1 VARDAGTSGA
11 VRRACASAVA
21 LEAAA
26 AAVALALAGAAQPAR
41 AGTVRYAPTGKAVA
55 NPERGLFRQQEDLP
69 GRLAPAQGSRATIVR
84 AVFRLDAHRSSDTL
98 PRAYLRRVSRTFA
111 DARAQGVKLA
121 VRFAYNHSPAGA
133 DAPLPRVL
141 GHIAQL
147 GPVLRANADTIQ
159 VIEAGFVGSWGE
171 WHSSA
176 NGLEAEV
183 AKRAIVEAELAHF
196 PASVKLALR
205 FPRDKRALF
214 GTTPVGPDEA
224 HGPSGRARVGYSN
237 DCFLSGHNDS
247 GTWTTWVR
255 GEAEAELDFVARETD
270 FVPMG
275 GETCGLGGVRASVA
289 GCDVARPRL
298 AANGWT
304 MLNAGYHRNVLAL
317 WRAGGCMREIS
328 RRLGYRLTLVDADV
342 PGRLVRGAPLG
353 LRVRVHNEGYAA
365 PYNLRPVDVVLRHRS
380 TGARAVLP
388 ADADPRFWLP
398 GGTHAVAV
406 DAQVPRDLAPGTYD
420 LLLHLPDPS
429 PRLRGRPEY
438 AIRLA
443 NEDVWEPASGA
454 NVLRRAIPLR

>member
-1 VARDAGTSGA
+1 
-11 VRRACASAVA
+11 VRRACA
-21 LEAAA
+21 
-26 AAVALALAGAAQPAR
+26 AAVALAAAALAVALAGAAQPAR
-41 AGTVRYAPTGKAVA
+41 AGTVRYAPTSKAIA

-69 GRLAPAQGSRATIVR
+69 GRLAPARGSRATIVR
-84 AVFRLDAHRSSDTL
+84 AVFRLDGHRSSDTL
-98 PRAYLRRVSRTFA
+98 PRAYLRRISRTFA

-121 VRFAYNHSPAGA
+121 VRFAYNHSASRA

-176 NGLEAEV
+176 NGLEAEA

-247 GTWTTWVR
+247 GTWTTWLR

-275 GETCGLGGVRASVA
+275 GETCGLGGVRPGVA
-289 GCDVARPRL
+289 GCDAARRWL

-304 MLNAGYHRNVLAL
+304 MLNAGYHRGVLGL

-328 RRLGYRLTLVDADV
+328 RRLGYRFALEDAEV
-342 PGRLVRGAPLG
+342 PDRLVPGAPLG
-353 LRVRVHNEGYAA
+353 LRLRVRNEGYAA
-365 PYNLRPVDVVLRHRS
+365 PYNARPVEVVLRHRS
-380 TGARAVLP
+380 TGARTVLP

-398 GGTHAVAV
+398 GGTHTVAV
-406 DAQVPRDLAPGTYD
+406 GAPVPRGLPAGRYD
-420 LLLHLPDPS
+420 VLLELPDPS
-429 PRLRGRPEY
+429 PRLRGRPAY

-443 NEDVWEPASGA
+443 NEDVWEPATGA
-454 NVLRRAIPLR
+454 NVLRRGIPLR